1 MVLAMTTTT
10 IAAPV
15 PEVAPSL
22 LSGPLRALTVG
33 SVALVSL
40 GAFEAIAVAT
50 AMPTAA
56 AALDGVSAY
65 ALAFGLPLATSVI
78 GMVLAGVWSDARG
91 PAAPM
96 RVGVA
101 AFVLGLLI
109 AGLAPTMPL
118 LGVGRAVQGLGAG
131 LFSVALYVVVGRV
144 VPAALRPRI
153 FAAFAAA
160 WLLPAVA
167 GPPLAGLIV
176 EQLSW
181 RWVFLLAAVLAVPAA
196 LLVEPGLGRCRG
208 CADRVEGDR
217 RHPWRRVLWALGAAV
232 GAAALHEAGQLSG
245 PAAVALGAA
254 ALLAVVGFG
263 PRLLP
268 AGALRARPGLPSVIL
283 LRGLTTAAFL
293 GAETFLPLLLS
304 RERGLSPT
312 TAGLVLTVAALTW
325 ATGSWF
331 QGRERVPARS
341 VLLRA
346 GTAFVGVG
354 VLLAGATVWS
364 TVPVAVA
371 VLGWAMAGLGMGLV
385 YPTLSVLTLELSAP
399 DEQGTNS
406 AALQIADA
414 LFAAVVLALSG
425 AVFAALVAAGPVAY
439 VATTAVAGALA
450 LVAALVAGRAARPI
464 A

>member
-1 MVLAMTTTT
+1 M
-10 IAAPV
+10 
-15 PEVAPSL
+15 
-22 LSGPLRALTVG
+22 LSPTLRALTVG

-56 AALDGVSAY
+56 AALDGVAAY

-91 PAAPM
+91 PAGSM

-101 AFVLGLLI
+101 AFVLGLLL
-109 AGLAPTMPL
+109 AGLATTMPVL
-118 LGVGRAVQGLGAG
+118 AAGRAVQGLGSG

-144 VPAALRPRI
+144 VPPALRPRI

-160 WLLPAVA
+160 WLLPAVV
-167 GPPLAGLIV
+167 GPALAGLLV
-176 EQLSW
+176 ETVGW
-181 RWVFLLAAVLAVPAA
+181 RWVFLLAALLAVPAA

-208 CADRVEGDR
+208 CADRVDGGGAG
-217 RHPWRRVLWALGAAV
+217 HPRRRVLWAV
-232 GAAALHEAGQLSG
+232 GAAFGAAGLHQAGQLSG
-245 PAAVALGAA
+245 VAAAVLGAVALAAVA
-254 ALLAVVGFG
+254 GFG

-268 AGALRARPGLPSVIL
+268 AGALRARPGLPSVVL
-283 LRGLTTAAFL
+283 VRGLIAAAFF

-312 TAGLVLTVAALTW
+312 GAGLVLTVAAVTW
-325 ATGSWF
+325 AAGSWF
-331 QGRERVPARS
+331 QGRDHAPSRA

-346 GTAFVGVG
+346 GTGFLGLG
-354 VLLAGATVWS
+354 VLLAGATALPA
-364 TVPVAVA
+364 VPVAVG
-371 VLGWAMAGLGMGLV
+371 VLGWAAAGLGMGLT
-385 YPTLSVLTLELSAP
+385 YPTLSVLTLELSAAS
-399 DEQGTNS
+399 EQGANS

-425 AVFAALVAAGPVAY
+425 ALFANLVDAGVIAY
-439 VATTAVAGALA
+439 VAGTAVAAVPA
-450 LVAALVAGRAARPI
+450 VAAIVVVGRAARQP
-464 A
+464 APLRVPTG